1 MAQME
6 KIKTRLERLKPLLE
20 SRFQIQSIGVFG
32 SFARGEQTSK
42 SDIDILVEFKKTN
55 TIDLFDFM
63 KLEEFLSQELGIK
76 VDLVT
81 KKALKPLIKDEIL
94 RETVY
99 A

>member
-6 KIKTRLERLKPLLE
+6 KIRTRLEILKPLLE
-20 SRFQIQSIGVFG
+20 RRFQIQSIGVFG

-42 SDIDILVEFKKTN
+42 SDIDILVEFKKAN

-94 RETVY
+94 RETIY